1 MPNENGD
8 YIIDD
13 MVLTESQVIS
23 YFGLARKRSG
33 IIRGFRSG
41 IPKESA
47 RWPNRTL
54 PYQFDDKYAFSNK
67 EKKAIW
73 QKCCFVAW
81 WQRRHGIVQLLLP

>member
-33 IIRGFRSG
+33 IICSFRSG
-41 IPKESA
+41 IPYESR

-54 PYQFDDKYAFSNK
+54 PYHFDDKYPFSCE

-73 QKCCFVAW
+73 HMIDEFNLDMDGCLK
-81 WQRRHGIVQLLLP
+81 IV

>member
-13 MVLTESQVIS
+13 MVLTESQIIS
-23 YFGLARKRSG
+23 YFGLASKRTG

-67 EKKAIW
+67 EKKAILHMIDEFNLDMDGCL
-73 QKCCFVAW
+73 K
-81 WQRRHGIVQLLLP
+81 IV